1 MQENM
6 AKKGSGKRNI
16 FDEDM
21 VWSGFFTRNK
31 TNRVGSDAFKV
42 SGDHME
48 VFLPQDLYNLNVSHR
63 TNFEDLEKYPI

>member
-1 MQENM
+1 
-6 AKKGSGKRNI
+6 
-16 FDEDM
+16 M